1 MTRSSTRTT
10 AACLKSVEA
19 ESVQR
24 MLTVSY
30 RDYLKPRRCP
40 ATGESVFP
48 LKMLH
53 ERNGR

>member
-24 MLTVSY
+24 MLQTSY
-30 RDYLKPRRCP
+30 RDYLKDRRDP
-40 ATGESVFP
+40 LTGASVFP
-48 LKMLH
+48 LKF
-53 ERNGR
+53 GGQK

>member
-24 MLTVSY
+24 RSY
-30 RDYLKPRRCP
+30 RDFIHTRLDPETNEP
-40 ATGESVFP
+40 VWP

-53 ERNGR
+53 ERNARHG

>member
-1 MTRSSTRTT
+1 MTRTRTT